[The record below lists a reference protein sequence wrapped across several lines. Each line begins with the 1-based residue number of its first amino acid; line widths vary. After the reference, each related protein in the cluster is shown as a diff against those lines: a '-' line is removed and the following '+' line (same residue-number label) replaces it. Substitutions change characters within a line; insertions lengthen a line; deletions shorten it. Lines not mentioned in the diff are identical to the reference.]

1 MKLMKHNT
9 IFLILILG
17 AIGQSLLAQEN
28 DGDTTSFI
36 NQPIRLE
43 YEIDK
48 KDQEFHVISAGE
60 NGLMLATQTS
70 NKSPQGFLWNIN
82 MLDSAL
88 ETTWINSIPIEYG
101 MYLRGYDY
109 SLNHIFLLFG
119 VTPYRQEDLFL
130 LRFNVTTGDTTSFKI
145 NTVFPIELSNFEVV
159 DNTIVIGGY
168 TNERPVVLT
177 YNTYEQKARVLPGY
191 YTNNSQ
197 ILDIITDDD
206 LRTFT
211 VLRTQRLPDKR
222 SSIGSTVFNDL
233 GEEIQEFALNPG
245 EDRSLID
252 GTSTLI
258 DDGTQYV
265 AGTYAH
271 RRSDYS
277 RGLYVAKVDG
287 EKQILQYHN
296 YADLTNFFS
305 YMRAGRE
312 NRVKE
317 RINRRKIKGQKLRF
331 NYRLII
337 HDIIERDN
345 EYILV
350 GEAYY
355 PKYSSTSNN
364 SPYSSAFGNGGA
376 PMRNLNNYIG
386 FLGYKYTHAVVVAF
400 DKVGKVKWDNS
411 FEINDVLSQS
421 LDKFVKISIE
431 EDRVVLLYI
440 YEGIIRSK
448 IVSGNEILEGKAF
461 DNVKLKFASDEL
473 KDSETEVEG
482 LENWYDKTFYAY
494 GIQNIRNLKDENVK
508 MNRRIFY
515 INKITYK

>member
-1 MKLMKHNT
+1 MKSYS
-9 IFLILILG
+9 IFAFLILISLG
-17 AIGQSLLAQEN
+17 QIAFAQDN
-28 DGDTTSFI
+28 DIDTVSFI

-48 KDQEFHVISAGE
+48 KDQDFHVISAGE
-60 NGLMLATQTS
+60 KGLMLATQTS
-70 NKSPQGFLWNIN
+70 NKSTLGFLWRLN

-88 ETTWINSIPIEYG
+88 ETTWLKTMPIDYG

-130 LRFNVTTGDTTSFKI
+130 LRLNVTNGDTTSFRI
-145 NTVFPIELSNFEVV
+145 NTVFPIELTNFEVV
-159 DNTIVIGGY
+159 DNTVIVGGY
-168 TNERPVVLT
+168 TNDRPVVLT
-177 YNTYEQKARVLPGY
+177 YNIYEQKPRVLPGY
-191 YTNNSQ
+191 YANNSQ
-197 ILDIITDDD
+197 ILDVITDDE
-206 LRTFT
+206 LKTFT
-211 VLRTQRLPDKR
+211 VLRSQRLPDKR
-222 SSIGSTVFNDL
+222 YSIGSTVFNDL
-233 GEEIQEFALNPG
+233 GEEIQEFALNPS
-245 EDRSLID
+245 EDRSLLD
-252 GTSTLI
+252 GASTLL

-265 AGTYAH
+265 AGTYSH

-277 RGLYVAKVDG
+277 RGLYVAKVEG

-296 YADLTNFFS
+296 YADLENFFS

-312 NRVKE
+312 NRIKE
-317 RINRRKIKGQKLRF
+317 RIIRRKIKGQKLRF
-331 NYRLII
+331 NYRLIV

-355 PKYSSTSNN
+355 PKYSSTN
-364 SPYSSAFGNGGA
+364 SGGPYTAGFGISGSSI
-376 PMRNLNNYIG
+376 RNLNNYIG
-386 FLGYKYTHAVVVAF
+386 FIGYKYTHAVVVAF
-400 DKVGKVKWDNS
+400 DKAGKVKWDNS
-411 FEINDVLSQS
+411 FEINDILTQS
-421 LDKFVKISIE
+421 LDKFVKISVE
-431 EDRVVLLYI
+431 ENRVILLYI

-448 IVSGNEILEGKAF
+448 IISGNEILEGKAF

-473 KDSETEVEG
+473 QEADTNVEG
-482 LENWYDKTFYAY
+482 LENWYNKTFYAY

-508 MNRRIFY
+508 INRRIFY

>member
-1 MKLMKHNT
+1 MKRYTIL
-9 IFLILILG
+9 IFLVLLT
-17 AIGQSLLAQEN
+17 IGQSMIAQEN
-28 DGDTTSFI
+28 DVDTISFI
-36 NQPIRLE
+36 SQPIRLE

-60 NGLMLATQTS
+60 KGLLLATQTS
-70 NKSPQGFLWNIN
+70 NKSPKGFLWRIN

-88 ETTWINSIPIEYG
+88 ETTWLNTIPIEFG

-109 SLNHIFLLFG
+109 SLNHVFLLFG

-130 LRFNVTTGDTTSFKI
+130 LRFNVMTGDTSSFRI

-159 DNTIVIGGY
+159 DNTVIVGGY
-168 TNERPVVLT
+168 TNDRPVILT
-177 YNTYEQKARVLPGY
+177 YNIYEQKPRVLPGY

-197 ILDIITDDD
+197 ILDVITDDD

-211 VLRTQRLPDKR
+211 VLRTLRLPDKR
-222 SSIGSTVFNDL
+222 YSIGSTVFNDF
-233 GEEIQEFALNPG
+233 GEEIQDFSLNPG
-245 EDRSLID
+245 EDRNLLD
-252 GTSTLI
+252 GTSTLL

-265 AGTYAH
+265 AGTYSH

-287 EKQILQYHN
+287 EKQLLQYHN
-296 YADLTNFFS
+296 YADLNNFFS

-331 NYRLII
+331 NYRLIV
-337 HDIIERDN
+337 HEIIDRDN

-355 PKYSSTSNN
+355 PKYSSSNIN
-364 SPYSSAFGNGGA
+364 IPQTGFASMGSS
-376 PMRNLNNYIG
+376 MRNFNNTIG

-400 DKVGKVKWDNS
+400 DKQGKVKWDNS
-411 FEINDVLSQS
+411 FEINDILSQS

-431 EDRVVLLYI
+431 EDRVILLYI

-448 IVSGNEILEGKAF
+448 IISGNEILEGKAF

-473 KDSETEVEG
+473 QDSDTEVEG

-508 MNRRIFY
+508 INRRIFY
-515 INKITYK
+515 INKITYR